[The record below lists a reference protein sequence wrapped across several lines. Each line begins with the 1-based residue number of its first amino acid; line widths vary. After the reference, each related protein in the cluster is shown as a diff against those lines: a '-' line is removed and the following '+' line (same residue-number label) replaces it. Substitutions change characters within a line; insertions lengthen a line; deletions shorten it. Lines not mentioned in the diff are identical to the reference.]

1 MEHGKIKELLS
12 KFYEGATSEEEEAQL
27 KEYLADP
34 AVASDF
40 PEAEYMA
47 ANRTAIPEPT
57 DDFFNKLEAV
67 THSERRMTSRQEMM
81 RYSMT
86 IAATAVILIGTYL
99 LFDYLRPD
107 RMRDTYSDPEIA
119 MAEIKS
125 ILTTVSQNMNT
136 GTEPLGSIRA
146 MSITPEAMGEFGKLN
161 KAVGKNLDKLRYLNG
176 LNTTT
181 NTTNNK

>member
-1 MEHGKIKELLS
+1 MEQEKIKELLG

-34 AVASDF
+34 AAASLF
-40 PEAEYMA
+40 PEAQYLA
-47 ANRTAIPEPT
+47 ASREAVPEPSA
-57 DDFFNKLEAV
+57 DFMNKLEAV
-67 THSERRMTSRQEMM
+67 THRERKMTSRQEMI
-81 RYSMT
+81 RYSIS
-86 IAATAVILIGTYL
+86 IAAAAVLVIGTYL
-99 LFDYLRPD
+99 MFDYLRPD

-119 MAEIKS
+119 MAEVRS

-136 GTEPLGSIRA
+136 GTEPLGAIRA
-146 MSITPEAMGEFGKLN
+146 MSVTPEAMSEFSKLN

-181 NTTNNK
+181 NTTKNK

>member
-1 MEHGKIKELLS
+1 MEQEKIKELLG
-12 KFYEGATSEEEEAQL
+12 KFYEGNTSEEEEAML

-34 AVASDF
+34 SVASMF
-40 PEAEYMA
+40 PEAEYIA
-47 ANRTAIPEPT
+47 EFGTVVPEPSS
-57 DDFFNKLEAV
+57 DFLNKLEAV
-67 THSERRMTSRQEMM
+67 THPRRKMTSRKEMI
-81 RYSMT
+81 RYSIT
-86 IAATAVILIGTYL
+86 VAATAVLLIGTYL

-107 RMRDTYSDPEIA
+107 RLRDTYSDPEIA
-119 MAEIKS
+119 MAEVRI

-136 GTEPLGSIRA
+136 GTEPLGSMRA
-146 MSITPEAMGEFGKLN
+146 MSVTPEAMGEFGKLN

>member
-1 MEHGKIKELLS
+1 MEQEKVKELLN
-12 KFYEGATSEEEEAQL
+12 KFYEGTASEEEEAQL
-27 KEYLADP
+27 KEYLSDP
-34 AVASDF
+34 AVASLF
-40 PEAEYMA
+40 PEAAFMA
-47 ANRTAIPEPT
+47 AFRTEITEPSA
-57 DDFFNKLEAV
+57 DFLNKLEAV
-67 THSERRMTSRQEMM
+67 THRTRKMTSREEMM

-86 IAATAVILIGTYL
+86 IAATAAILIGTYL

-119 MAEIKS
+119 MAEVRS
-125 ILTTVSQNMNT
+125 ILSTVSQNMNT

-146 MSITPEAMGEFGKLN
+146 MSVTPEAMGEFGKLN

-181 NTTNNK
+181 KPTNNN

>member
-1 MEHGKIKELLS
+1 MAHEKIKELLS
-12 KFYEGATSEEEEAQL
+12 KFNEGTTSEEEEAQL

-34 AVASDF
+34 AVASLF
-40 PEAEYMA
+40 PEAEYIVKS
-47 ANRTAIPEPT
+47 RTEVPEPSA
-57 DDFFNKLEAV
+57 DFLDKLEAV
-67 THSERRMTSRQEMM
+67 TRRERKMTSREEMI

-119 MAEIKS
+119 MAEVRS
-125 ILTTVSQNMNT
+125 ILTAVSQNMNT

-146 MSITPEAMGEFGKLN
+146 MSVPSGAMGEFGKLN
-161 KAVGKNLDKLRYLNG
+161 KAVGKNLDRLRYLNG
-176 LNTTT
+176 LNTATD
-181 NTTNNK
+181 NTNNK

>member
-1 MEHGKIKELLS
+1 MEQEKIKELLS
-12 KFYEGATSEEEEAQL
+12 KFYEGTTSEEEEARL

-34 AVASDF
+34 AVASLF
-40 PEAEYMA
+40 PEVEYMA
-47 ANRTAIPEPT
+47 ALPTVVPEPSA
-57 DDFFNKLEAV
+57 DFLNKLEAV
-67 THSERRMTSRQEMM
+67 THRERKMTSRVEVI

-86 IAATAVILIGTYL
+86 IAATAVLLIGTYL

-107 RMRDTYSDPEIA
+107 QMRDTYSDPEIA
-119 MAEIKS
+119 MAEVRS

-146 MSITPEAMGEFGKLN
+146 MSVTHEAMDEFGKLN

-181 NTTNNK
+181 NTKNNN

>member
-1 MEHGKIKELLS
+1 
-12 KFYEGATSEEEEAQL
+12 
-27 KEYLADP
+27 
-34 AVASDF
+34 
-40 PEAEYMA
+40 MA
-47 ANRTAIPEPT
+47 ASRIVVPEPSA
-57 DDFFNKLEAV
+57 DFMNKLEAV
-67 THSERRMTSRQEMM
+67 THRERKMTSREEMI

-107 RMRDTYSDPEIA
+107 GLRDTYSDPEIA
-119 MAEIKS
+119 MAEVRS

-146 MSITPEAMGEFGKLN
+146 MSVTPEAMGEFGKLN
-161 KAVGKNLDKLRYLNG
+161 NAVGKNLDKLRYLNG

>member
-1 MEHGKIKELLS
+1 MEQEKIKELLG
-12 KFYEGATSEEEEAQL
+12 KFYEGTTSEEEEVQL

-34 AVASDF
+34 AVASLF

-47 ANRTAIPEPT
+47 AFRTAIPEPS
-57 DDFFNKLEAV
+57 DDFLNRLEAV
-67 THSERRMTSRQEMM
+67 THRERKMTSRAEMV

-86 IAATAVILIGTYL
+86 IAATAVIVIGTYL

-119 MAEIKS
+119 MAEVRS

-136 GTEPLGSIRA
+136 GTEPLGSMRA
-146 MSITPEAMGEFGKLN
+146 MSVTPEAMGEFGKLN

>member
-1 MEHGKIKELLS
+1 MEQEKIKALLG
-12 KFYEGATSEEEEAQL
+12 KFYEGTTSEEEEARL

-34 AVASDF
+34 AVASLF

-47 ANRTAIPEPT
+47 AFRIAIPEPS
-57 DDFFNKLEAV
+57 DDFLNRLEAV
-67 THSERRMTSRQEMM
+67 THRERKMTSRQEMV

-99 LFDYLRPD
+99 LYDYLRPD

-119 MAEIKS
+119 MAEVRS
-125 ILTTVSQNMNT
+125 ILTSVSQNMNT
-136 GTEPLGSIRA
+136 GTEPLGSMRA
-146 MSITPEAMGEFGKLN
+146 MSVTSEAMGEFGKLN

>member
-1 MEHGKIKELLS
+1 MEHGKIKELLN
-12 KFYEGATSEEEEAQL
+12 KFYEGTTSQEEEAQL

-34 AVASDF
+34 AVKSIF
-40 PEAEYMA
+40 PELEYIA
-47 ANRTAIPEPT
+47 AFRTEIPEPSA
-57 DDFFNKLEAV
+57 DFLNKLEAV
-67 THSERRMTSRQEMM
+67 TYRERKMTSREEMM

-119 MAEIKS
+119 MAEVRI
-125 ILTTVSQNMNT
+125 IMTTVSQNMNT
-136 GTEPLGSIRA
+136 GMEPLGSIRA
-146 MSITPEAMGEFGKLN
+146 MSLPPEAMGGFGKLN
-161 KAVGKNLDKLRYLNG
+161 KAVGKSLDKLRYLNG
-176 LNTTT
+176 LNAAT

>member
-1 MEHGKIKELLS
+1 MEQEKIKELLGR
-12 KFYEGATSEEEEAQL
+12 FYEGNTSEEEEAML

-34 AVASDF
+34 SVASLF
-40 PEAEYMA
+40 PEAGYLA
-47 ANRTAIPEPT
+47 DFVTAVPEPSA
-57 DDFFNKLEAV
+57 DFFNKLEEV
-67 THSERRMTSRQEMM
+67 THRERKMISREEMI
-81 RYSMT
+81 RYSIT
-86 IAATAVILIGTYL
+86 VAATAVLLIGTYF
-99 LFDYLRPD
+99 LFDYLRPY
-107 RMRDTYSDPEIA
+107 RLRDTYSDPEIA
-119 MAEIKS
+119 MAEVRS

-146 MSITPEAMGEFGKLN
+146 MSVTPKAMGEFGKLN

>member
-1 MEHGKIKELLS
+1 MEQEKIKELLGR
-12 KFYEGATSEEEEAQL
+12 FYEGNTSEEEEAML
-27 KEYLADP
+27 REYLADP
-34 AVASDF
+34 AVASLF
-40 PEAEYMA
+40 PEADYMA
-47 ANRTAIPEPT
+47 ALRGALPEPSA
-57 DDFFNKLEAV
+57 DFLNKLEAV
-67 THSERRMTSRQEMM
+67 THRERKMTSREEMI
-81 RYSMT
+81 RYSIT
-86 IAATAVILIGTYL
+86 VAATAVLLIGTYL

-119 MAEIKS
+119 MAEVRI

-136 GTEPLGSIRA
+136 GTEPLGSMRA
-146 MSITPEAMGEFGKLN
+146 MSVTPEAMGEFGKLN

>member
-1 MEHGKIKELLS
+1 MEQEKIKELLD
-12 KFYEGATSEEEEAQL
+12 KFFEGTTSEEEEARL

-34 AVASDF
+34 AVASLF
-40 PEAEYMA
+40 PEAEYLA
-47 ANRTAIPEPT
+47 AFRTAVPEPSA
-57 DDFFNKLEAV
+57 DFINKLETV
-67 THSERRMTSRQEMM
+67 MHRERKMTSREEMM

-107 RMRDTYSDPEIA
+107 RMRDTFSDPEIA
-119 MAEIKS
+119 MAEVRN

-136 GTEPLGSIRA
+136 GTEPLGSIRV

-161 KAVGKNLDKLRYLNG
+161 SAVGKNLDKLRYLNG
-176 LNTTT
+176 MNTTT
-181 NTTNNK
+181 KTTNNK

>member
-1 MEHGKIKELLS
+1 MEHEKIKELLS
-12 KFYEGATSEEEEAQL
+12 KFYEGTTSEEEEAQL

-34 AVASDF
+34 AVASLF

-47 ANRTAIPEPT
+47 TFRTEIPEPSA
-57 DDFFNKLEAV
+57 DFLNKLEAV
-67 THSERRMTSRQEMM
+67 THRERKMTSREEMI

-119 MAEIKS
+119 MAEVRS

-146 MSITPEAMGEFGKLN
+146 MSVPSEAMGEFGKLN
-161 KAVGKNLDKLRYLNG
+161 KAVGKNLDRLRYLNG

>member
-1 MEHGKIKELLS
+1 MEQEKIKELLG
-12 KFYEGATSEEEEAQL
+12 KFFEGTTSEEEEAQL

-34 AVASDF
+34 VVASLF
-40 PEAEYMA
+40 PEAEYMTA
-47 ANRTAIPEPT
+47 LRTAIPEPS
-57 DDFFNKLEAV
+57 DDFSDRLEAV
-67 THSERRMTSRQEMM
+67 THRERKMTSRQEMA

-86 IAATAVILIGTYL
+86 IAATAILLIGTYL
-99 LFDYLRPD
+99 LYDYLRPD

-119 MAEIKS
+119 MAEVRS

-136 GTEPLGSIRA
+136 GTEPLESIRA
-146 MSITPEAMGEFGKLN
+146 MSVTPAAMGEFGKLN

-181 NTTNNK
+181 NTTNNN